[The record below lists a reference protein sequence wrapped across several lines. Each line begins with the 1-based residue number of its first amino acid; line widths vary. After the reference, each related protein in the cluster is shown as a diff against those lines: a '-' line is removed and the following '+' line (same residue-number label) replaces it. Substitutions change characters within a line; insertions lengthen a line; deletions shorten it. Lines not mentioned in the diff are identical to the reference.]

1 MRIAVVG
8 AGGVGGYF
16 GGRLAQAGHDVTF
29 IARGEHLK
37 AMLQEGL
44 RVESINGDFAVS
56 PVQATDNPG
65 EVGVVDL
72 IVLGV
77 KAWQISDTAARL
89 GPMLGPDT
97 LVLPLQNGLEASSQ
111 LAAVLGPAPV
121 LGGLCAIYSF
131 ITEPGCIRHIGID
144 PSVTFGALQPRP
156 GGSVGRGAG
165 RTAAG
170 RHHGQHR
177 AGYPRAVVGEV
188 SGAALGRCWCRV
200 ARARRG
206 AAPVAAGSRHDRSG
220 RSRSPG
226 RCRGAGNRRAGGCPA
241 AQQRVCWIACP
252 PCATTSLQ
260 RDVMEG
266 RPSELDA
273 QAGALVRLGETG
285 RRCHAAARL
294 HLPQPAADG
303 DAGARRNRR
312 GKLKPVTGCSLLR
325 MSRVASMILGNTS
338 TAIDRTIIP
347 ISAKKYEWRKPG

>member
-37 AMLQEGL
+37 AMLQDGL

-56 PVQATDNPG
+56 PVQATDDPG
-65 EVGVVDL
+65 EVGAVDL

-131 ITEPGCIRHIGID
+131 ITAPGCIRHIGID
-144 PSVTFGALQPRP
+144 PSVTFGALQPGQTDRLAGIEAALQQAGITAGIASDIRVP
-156 GGSVGRGAG
+156 LWEKFLVLRWGVVGAVSRVPAGVLRRLPQARDMIDQAG
-165 RTAAG
+165 REVLDVAEAQG
-170 RHHGQHR
+170 I
-177 AGYPRAVVGEV
+177 AVP
-188 SGAALGRCWCRV
+188 ADALQ
-200 ARARRG
+200 
-206 AAPVAAGSRHDRSG
+206 RS
-220 RSRSPG
+220 SALLDSL
-226 RCRGAGNRRAGGCPA
+226 PA
-241 AQQRVCWIACP
+241 V
-252 PCATTSLQ
+252 ATTSLQ

-266 RPSELDA
+266 PPLGTGRA
-273 QAGALVRLGETG
+273 GRGAGAPGRTG
-285 RRCHAAARL
+285 RCCHAAARL
-294 HLPQPAADG
+294 HLP
-303 DAGARRNRR
+303 
-312 GKLKPVTGCSLLR
+312 
-325 MSRVASMILGNTS
+325 
-338 TAIDRTIIP
+338 
-347 ISAKKYEWRKPG
+347 